1 MFSAVL
7 VAGGRAQGSGPEGQ
21 RGESSTGRHVLM
33 PCALGEARRYMKSA
47 EAVEHAVW
55 RPRVGMHVV
64 VPEVLSIQ
72 TRIDKTMWSQALHPK
87 SF

>member
-1 MFSAVL
+1 
-7 VAGGRAQGSGPEGQ
+7 
-21 RGESSTGRHVLM
+21 M
-33 PCALGEARRYMKSA
+33 PCAVGEARRYMKSA

-64 VPEVLSIQ
+64 VREVLSIQ